1 MAYNII
7 SLENMYKAIG
17 EEKLK
22 KILNKYK
29 CNYNKDVE
37 YFLKE
42 KAIQFLKMG
51 IAKTFLVTTSY
62 KEKQII
68 VGYFSLANKVI
79 KIKIKLLSYSLKKRM
94 SRFNENHDTNDYFII
109 SLPLIGQLGKNF
121 ENNYN
126 TLIDGDLLLKFACE
140 KVKEAQSILGGKF
153 VFLECEDKPQL
164 REFYER
170 NGFVCFGKRN
180 LERDEREKN
189 QGEYLLQML
198 CDLRNN

>member
-22 KILNKYK
+22 EILYKYK
-29 CNYNKDVE
+29 CDYNKDVE